1 MKPKILAGA
10 TLVLVSLV
18 VLAACSSEP
27 TPTPTPTPTPSPK
40 DEYAAWVIRWST
52 VITSEFTTV
61 GEQLRSLARDPSESN
76 LGTLRLSMGIWERL
90 FFESPNGEPPTEEI
104 ARLVQSA
111 QRNFRSGIDAMD
123 RFLADPSE
131 PLEMEVAVAFLRI
144 GTIRALTAKD
154 EAVIWK
160 NTRRSSP

>member
-1 MKPKILAGA
+1 MKPKILALT

-27 TPTPTPTPTPSPK
+27 TPTPTPTPTPGPK

-52 VITSEFTTV
+52 VTTSEVTTV
-61 GEQLRSLARDPSESN
+61 GEQLRSESN
-76 LGTLRLSMGIWERL
+76 LGTLRLSMGFWERL

-111 QRNFRSGIDAMD
+111 QRSFRSGIDAMN

-144 GTIRALTAKD
+144 GTISALNAKD

>member
-1 MKPKILAGA
+1 MLKPKILALT
-10 TLVLVSLV
+10 TLALVSLV

-27 TPTPTPTPTPSPK
+27 TPTSTPTPTPSPK

-52 VITSEFTTV
+52 VITSGVTTV
-61 GEQLRSLARDPSESN
+61 GEQLRSEPN
-76 LGTLRLSMGIWERL
+76 LVTLRFSKGFWEGH

-111 QRNFRSGIDAMD
+111 QRNFRSGIDAVD

>member
-1 MKPKILAGA
+1 MLKPKILALT

-18 VLAACSSEP
+18 VLAACSRES
-27 TPTPTPTPTPSPK
+27 TPTPTPTPGPK

-52 VITSEFTTV
+52 VITSEVTTV

-76 LGTLRLSMGIWERL
+76 LGTLRLSMGFWERL

-111 QRNFRSGIDAMD
+111 QRSFRSSIDAMKS
-123 RFLADPSE
+123 FLVDPSE
-131 PLEMEVAVAFLRI
+131 PLEMEVAEAFLRI
-144 GTIRALTAKD
+144 GTTSALNAKD

-160 NTRRSSP
+160 NTRRSSS

>member
-1 MKPKILAGA
+1 MLKPKILALT
-10 TLVLVSLV
+10 TLALVSLV

-27 TPTPTPTPTPSPK
+27 TPTSTPTPTPTPSPK

-52 VITSEFTTV
+52 VITSGVTTV
-61 GEQLRSLARDPSESN
+61 GEQLRSEPN
-76 LGTLRLSMGIWERL
+76 LVTLRFSKGFWEGH

-111 QRNFRSGIDAMD
+111 QRNFRSGIDAVD